1 MKHTRWGLLLLLAT
15 VIVLVVALPNTSL
28 AWLRSEIRWLGRAV
42 NWVEHLWPGWDTVH
56 ILLFGALG
64 VLARLAMPHAPLGRL
79 LAGLVLFAAV
89 SELLQF
95 WAPGRTAR
103 LTDFAQDVLGA
114 ALGMALVAVPQAL
127 AVSWLQVRKR

>member
-1 MKHTRWGLLLLLAT
+1 MKRIRWGLLLLLAT

-42 NWVEHLWPGWDTVH
+42 NWVEHLRPGWDTVH

-64 VLARLAMPHAPLGRL
+64 FLARLAMPHARLGRL
-79 LAGLVLFAAV
+79 LTGLVLFAAV

-114 ALGMALVAVPQAL
+114 ALGVALAL

>member
-1 MKHTRWGLLLLLAT
+1 MKRIRWGLLLLLAT

-42 NWVEHLWPGWDTVH
+42 NWVEHLRPGWDTVH
-56 ILLFGALG
+56 ALMFGALG
-64 VLARLAMPHAPLGRL
+64 FLARLAMPHAPLGRL

-114 ALGMALVAVPQAL
+114 ALGVALAL